1 MPELSEPTENGST
14 GSLGS
19 AFLAERRAG
28 GRRREESTVTAN
40 LTLALPKGRI
50 MEQTLRLLAD
60 AGLRVQNNGRSYRP
74 WVSDPTVEAK
84 YLKPQNIP
92 RLVELGAH
100 DCGFTGYDWLVET
113 GADVVEVLDT
123 GLDPVRLVAA
133 APEGL
138 GSRLGS
144 LGRPVVVA
152 SEFESLAR
160 RFANERGWP
169 HVFIRTYGA
178 TEVFPP
184 EDADLILDL
193 TATGTTLRE
202 NRLEI
207 VEEVLSSSTRFV
219 ASRRAYADPDKR
231 ARIEALGMLLR
242 AVLDARQRVLV
253 EVNVTA
259 DRLEPVVAL
268 LPAMKSPTIQPLFG
282 GHGYAVKAAVLRSE
296 LPRVVIELR
305 QAGAS
310 DLIAYALEQVIP

>member
-1 MPELSEPTENGST
+1 MDI
-14 GSLGS
+14 
-19 AFLAERRAG
+19 
-28 GRRREESTVTAN
+28 N

-50 MEQTLRLLAD
+50 MEQTLRLIAD
-60 AGLRVQNNGRSYRP
+60 AGLGVQSNGRSYRP
-74 WVSDPTVEAK
+74 RVSDPTVEAK

-123 GLDPVRLVAA
+123 GLDPVTLVAA

-152 SEFESLAR
+152 SEFEALTR
-160 RFANERGWP
+160 RFVTERGWP
-169 HVFIRTYGA
+169 FVFIRTYGA

-184 EDADLILDL
+184 EDADLVLDL
-193 TATGTTLRE
+193 AATGATLRE

-207 VEEVLSSSTRFV
+207 VAEVLWSSTRFI
-219 ASRRAYADPDKR
+219 ASRRAFDDPGKR
-231 ARIEALGMLLR
+231 ARIEALGMMLR
-242 AVLDARQRVLV
+242 AVLEARRRVLV
-253 EVNVTA
+253 EVNVPA
-259 DRLEPVVAL
+259 DRLDAVIAV

-282 GHGYAVKAAVLRSE
+282 GQGYAVKAAVPRSQ
-296 LPRVVIELR
+296 LPRVMIQLR
-305 QAGAS
+305 EAGAT

>member
-1 MPELSEPTENGST
+1 VNTT
-14 GSLGS
+14 
-19 AFLAERRAG
+19 
-28 GRRREESTVTAN
+28 

-60 AGLRVQNNGRSYRP
+60 AGLGVQSNGRSYRP
-74 WVSDPTVEAK
+74 RVSDPTVEAK

-123 GLDPVRLVAA
+123 GLDPVTLVAA

-152 SEFESLAR
+152 SEFEMLTR
-160 RFANERGWP
+160 RFVTERGWP
-169 HVFIRTYGA
+169 FVFIRTYGA

-184 EDADLILDL
+184 EDADLVLDL
-193 TATGTTLRE
+193 AATGATLRE

-207 VEEVLSSSTRFV
+207 VAEVLSSSTRFI
-219 ASRRAYADPDKR
+219 ASRRAFDEPGKR
-231 ARIEALGMLLR
+231 ARIEALGMMLR
-242 AVLDARQRVLV
+242 AVLEARRRVLV
-253 EVNVTA
+253 EVNVPA
-259 DRLEPVVAL
+259 DRLDAVIAV

-282 GHGYAVKAAVLRSE
+282 GQGYAVKAAVPRSQ
-296 LPRVVIELR
+296 LPRVMIELR
-305 QAGAS
+305 EAGAT

>member
-1 MPELSEPTENGST
+1 MET
-14 GSLGS
+14 
-19 AFLAERRAG
+19 
-28 GRRREESTVTAN
+28 N

-50 MEQTLRLLAD
+50 MEQTLALLAD
-60 AGLRVQNNGRSYRP
+60 AGLRIQSNGRSYRP

-92 RLVELGAH
+92 RLIELGAH

-113 GADVVEVLDT
+113 GAEVIEVLDT
-123 GLDPVRLVAA
+123 GLDPVTLVAA

-138 GSRLGS
+138 GARLGS

-152 SEFESLAR
+152 SEFEALAT
-160 RFANERGWP
+160 RFVTARGWP
-169 HVFIRTYGA
+169 FVFIRTFGA

-184 EDADLILDL
+184 EDADLVLDL

-207 VEEVLSSSTRFV
+207 VADVLSSSTRFV
-219 ASRRAYADPDKR
+219 ASTRAFDDPGKR
-231 ARIEALGMLLR
+231 GRIEALGMLLR
-242 AVLDARQRVLV
+242 AVLDARTRVLV
-253 EVNVTA
+253 EVNVPT
-259 DRLEPVVAL
+259 DRLDAVVAL

-282 GHGYAVKAAVLRSE
+282 GQGFAVKAAVLRSQ
-296 LPRVVIELR
+296 LPRVITDLR
-305 QAGAS
+305 AVGAS

>member
-1 MPELSEPTENGST
+1 VDT
-14 GSLGS
+14 
-19 AFLAERRAG
+19 
-28 GRRREESTVTAN
+28 N

-50 MEQTLRLLAD
+50 MEQTLKLLAD
-60 AGLRVQNNGRSYRP
+60 AGVGIQSNGRSYRP
-74 WVSDPTVEAK
+74 RVSDPTIEAK

-113 GADVVEVLDT
+113 GADVVEMLDT

-152 SEFESLAR
+152 SEFESLTR
-160 RFANERGWP
+160 RFVSGRGWP
-169 HVFIRTYGA
+169 FVFIRTYGA

-184 EDADLILDL
+184 EDADLVLDL

-207 VEEVLSSSTRFV
+207 VADVLASSTRFV
-219 ASRRAYADPDKR
+219 ASKQALDAPEKR
-231 ARIEALGMLLR
+231 ARIEALGMMLQ
-242 AVLDARQRVLV
+242 AVLNARTRVLV
-253 EVNVTA
+253 EVNVPA
-259 DRLEPVVAL
+259 DRLDAVVAV

-282 GHGYAVKAAVLRSE
+282 GQGYGVKAAVPRAQ
-296 LPRVVIELR
+296 LPRVVVDLR
-305 QAGAS
+305 AAGAT